1 MREQN
6 KMGVI
11 KKFRIKSFKNPQPI
25 ISLENI
31 SLSFGKRKILDNVSF
46 KINRGEI
53 LGMLGPNGVGKS
65 TIFNLITG
73 LIKPDYG
80 SIKFDNIN
88 VIDYPIYLRTTKF
101 KIGYVPQYGGYFSD
115 LTLLENLKAIAEI
128 VIKDKS
134 LINHKIDQLIAK
146 FELDAIRDVKAK
158 FLSGGQKKKLVIAL
172 ALLSEPKVL
181 LLDEC
186 FAALDVLTIKMLQ
199 EIIVN
204 LQTENN
210 IAICICDHQ
219 ARDLLS
225 CVDVAIILSN
235 CKIVAQ
241 GTPSHLV
248 NNVEA
253 KNAYFGDSFRF
264 N

>member
-1 MREQN
+1 MA
-6 KMGVI
+6 VI

-31 SLSFGKRKILDNVSF
+31 SLSFGNTKILDNVSF
-46 KINRGEI
+46 KINHGQI

-80 SIKFDNIN
+80 KISFDGTVVN
-88 VIDYPIYLRTTKF
+88 DYPIYLRTTKF
-101 KIGYVPQYGGYFSD
+101 KIGYVPQYGGYFGD

-128 VIKDKS
+128 VIIDEK
-134 LINHKIDQLIAK
+134 LIKYKIDQLIAK
-146 FELDAIRDVKAK
+146 FELDTIRDTKAK
-158 FLSGGQKKKLVIAL
+158 YLSGGQKKKLVIAL
-172 ALLSEPKVL
+172 ALLSEPKIL

-210 IAICICDHQ
+210 ITICICDHQ

-225 CVDVAIILSN
+225 CVDVAVILSN

-241 GTPSHLV
+241 GSPNDLV
-248 NNVEA
+248 NNIEA
-253 KNAYFGDSFRF
+253 KNAYFGDSFKF

>member
-1 MREQN
+1 
-6 KMGVI
+6 MGVI

-31 SLSFGKRKILDNVSF
+31 SLSFGNRKILDNVSF
-46 KINRGEI
+46 KINEGQI

-80 SIKFDNIN
+80 KIKFNG
-88 VIDYPIYLRTTKF
+88 IDVVDHPIYLRTTKF
-101 KIGYVPQYGGYFSD
+101 KIGYVPQYGGYLSD
-115 LTLLENLKAIAEI
+115 LTLFENLKAIGEI
-128 VIKDKS
+128 VIKDKN
-134 LINHKIDQLIAK
+134 LIYHKINQLIAK
-146 FELDAIRDVKAK
+146 FELDAIRDIKAK

-172 ALLSEPKVL
+172 SLLSDPKVL

-199 EIIVN
+199 EVIVN

-210 IAICICDHQ
+210 ITICICDHQ

-225 CVDVAIILSN
+225 CIDVGIILSN

-241 GTPSHLV
+241 GSPNDLI
-248 NNVEA
+248 NNLEA
-253 KNAYFGDSFRF
+253 KNAYFGESFKF

>member
-1 MREQN
+1 MAI
-6 KMGVI
+6 I
-11 KKFRIKSFKNPQPI
+11 KKFRIKSFKTSKPI
-25 ISLENI
+25 ISLKNI
-31 SLSFGKRKILDNVSF
+31 SLSFGNRKILDNVSF
-46 KINRGEI
+46 KINQGQI

-73 LIKPDYG
+73 LIKPDFG
-80 SIKFDNIN
+80 QIKFDG
-88 VIDYPIYLRTTKF
+88 VDVLDYPIYLRTAKF
-101 KIGYVPQYGGYFSD
+101 KIGYVPQYGGYFSN
-115 LTLLENLKAIAEI
+115 LTLIENLKAIAEI
-128 VIKDKS
+128 VIKDKN
-134 LINHKIDQLIAK
+134 LINHKIEQLIAK
-146 FELDAIRDVKAK
+146 FELDAICDIKAG

-204 LQTENN
+204 LQTEGN
-210 IAICICDHQ
+210 ITICICDHQ

-225 CVDVAIILSN
+225 CVDIAIILSN

-241 GTPSHLV
+241 GTPFHLV
-248 NNVEA
+248 NNIEA
-253 KNAYFGDSFRF
+253 KNAYFGDSFKF

>member
-1 MREQN
+1 M
-6 KMGVI
+6 
-11 KKFRIKSFKNPQPI
+11 
-25 ISLENI
+25 ENI
-31 SLSFGKRKILDNVSF
+31 SLSYGKRKILENVSF
-46 KINRGEI
+46 KINHGQI

-80 SIKFDNIN
+80 EIKFNNTN
-88 VIDYPIYLRTTKF
+88 VINFPIYERTTKF
-101 KIGYVPQYGGYFSD
+101 KIGYVPQYGGYFHD
-115 LTLLENLKAIAEI
+115 LTSLENLKAIAEI
-128 VIKDKS
+128 AIQDKK
-134 LINHKIDQLIAK
+134 LVHHKIDKLIAK

-158 FLSGGQKKKLVIAL
+158 FLSGGQKRKLVIAL
-172 ALLSEPKVL
+172 ALLADPKVL
-181 LLDEC
+181 LLDEP

-204 LQTENN
+204 LQTEND
-210 IAICICDHQ
+210 IAIIICDHQ

-225 CVDVAIILSN
+225 CVDSAILLSN

-241 GTPSHLV
+241 GTPSELV
-248 NNVEA
+248 NNIEA
-253 KNAYFGDSFRF
+253 KDAYFGDSFKF